1 MPFKYSQLAVLF
13 NFGHQKCIMPELLI
27 TAFIQLKLTDIID
40 ILLVAM
46 LMYMLYNLLK
56 GTAAINIFLGI
67 IAIFVLWRLVSLLE
81 MEMLS
86 QILGAFISVGFIAL
100 IVVFQPEIRQFLL
113 LIGTP
118 RFLDKM
124 KRRFAFMRFN
134 LRAAIALDVDPIV
147 SASRKMSASKTGALI
162 VIAQLNELRQFT
174 ETGLTIDAQ
183 ISADLL
189 QNIFFKNGPLHDGAI
204 VILNNRV
211 KAARVVLPVSSNVN
225 ISGEIG
231 LRHRAALGVT
241 ERTDAIA
248 LIISEETGEISLTQ
262 NGQMKLNITAS
273 YLKDFLELEFN
284 TQKEHNEK
292 QQES

>member
-1 MPFKYSQLAVLF
+1 
-13 NFGHQKCIMPELLI
+13 MPELFI

-46 LMYMLYNLLK
+46 LMYVLYNLLK

-113 LIGTP
+113 LVGTP

-124 KRRFAFMRFN
+124 MKRFAFMRFN
-134 LRAAIALDVDPIV
+134 LRAATALDVDPVV
-147 SASRKMSASKTGALI
+147 SACRKMSASKTGALI
-162 VIAQLNELRQFT
+162 VIARLNELRQYSD
-174 ETGLTIDAQ
+174 TGLSIDAQ
-183 ISADLL
+183 ISSDLL
-189 QNIFFKNGPLHDGAI
+189 QNIFFKNSPLHDGAV

-211 KAARVVLPVSSNVN
+211 KAARVVLPVSSDVH
-225 ISGEIG
+225 ISGELG

-248 LIISEETGEISLTQ
+248 LVISEETGEISLTQ

-284 TQKEHNEK
+284 AEKEHNEK
-292 QQES
+292 KQER